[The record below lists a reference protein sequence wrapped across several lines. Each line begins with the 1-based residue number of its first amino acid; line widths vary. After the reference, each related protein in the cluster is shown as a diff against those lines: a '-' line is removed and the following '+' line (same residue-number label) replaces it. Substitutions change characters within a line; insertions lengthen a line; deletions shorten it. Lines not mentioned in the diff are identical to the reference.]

1 MSASDGQDS
10 NGNTDL
16 ILSGLTKIFSGTCK
30 TAAGLGGVAVGSFAS
45 GVLVADNATGVLTF
59 DDAALFI
66 TVPFT
71 AASGK
76 YAFNGSREAVDGLTD
91 LTVGVVGTARTL
103 GTWIGDKA
111 KSAWD
116 NLSTSRTDTLTQ
128 SKTNNDHYKITIQIQ
143 GPSITQNRRNGAS
156 HGSHIKNLVGNRP
169 ITYAEAKAGLN
180 ILEERLSPRQKE
192 KFKIQ
197 IEQASAFM
205 KKAAASGGVGPGAH
219 SFQERN
225 GNGDRVDILIFGQ
238 RNIVN

>member
-16 ILSGLTKIFSGTCK
+16 ILSGLTKIFSGTCQ

-59 DDAALFI
+59 DDAALFV

-76 YAFNGSREAVDGLTD
+76 YAFNGSREAVDGLTE

-111 KSAWD
+111 KSALD
-116 NLSTSRTDTLTQ
+116 NISKTITDATTQ
-128 SKTNNDHYKITIQIQ
+128 SKTNSDKLIPLYRAVSSAEHESIQRTGSFSNPNGIE
-143 GPSITQNRRNGAS
+143 GKYFSITQWGAEHEGKFLPKLEKS
-156 HGSHIKNLVGNRP
+156 NDVYKLYETSISQTA
-169 ITYAEAKAGLN
+169 ITPDMIVSVDGGIDTVYVPTEKLP
-180 ILEERLSPRQKE
+180 LLSPP
-192 KFKIQ
+192 KFLKN
-197 IEQASAFM
+197 IE
-205 KKAAASGGVGPGAH
+205 
-219 SFQERN
+219 
-225 GNGDRVDILIFGQ
+225 
-238 RNIVN
+238 

>member
-1 MSASDGQDS
+1 MNFIDPWGLSASDGQDG
-10 NGNTDL
+10 NGNTNL

-45 GVLVADNATGVLTF
+45 GVLVVDNATGVLTF

-103 GTWIGDKA
+103 GTWIGGTV

-116 NLSTSRTDTLTQ
+116 NLSTSRTDTHLRT
-128 SKTNNDHYKITIQIQ
+128 
-143 GPSITQNRRNGAS
+143 
-156 HGSHIKNLVGNRP
+156 IKN
-169 ITYAEAKAGLN
+169 K
-180 ILEERLSPRQKE
+180 
-192 KFKIQ
+192 
-197 IEQASAFM
+197 
-205 KKAAASGGVGPGAH
+205 
-219 SFQERN
+219 
-225 GNGDRVDILIFGQ
+225 
-238 RNIVN
+238 

>member
-59 DDAALFI
+59 DDAALFV

-76 YAFNGSREAVDGLTD
+76 YAFNGSREAVDGLTE

-116 NLSTSRTDTLTQ
+116 NISLTKKGHEDRTYRKVKEQVESGLGRKLTNEEADAWHGAMGEYKKNH
-128 SKTNNDHYKITIQIQ
+128 KTNDEHNPSLTEDELRQAAEDALGIQ
-143 GPSITQNRRNGAS
+143 
-156 HGSHIKNLVGNRP
+156 L
-169 ITYAEAKAGLN
+169 
-180 ILEERLSPRQKE
+180 
-192 KFKIQ
+192 
-197 IEQASAFM
+197 
-205 KKAAASGGVGPGAH
+205 
-219 SFQERN
+219 
-225 GNGDRVDILIFGQ
+225 DD
-238 RNIVN
+238 